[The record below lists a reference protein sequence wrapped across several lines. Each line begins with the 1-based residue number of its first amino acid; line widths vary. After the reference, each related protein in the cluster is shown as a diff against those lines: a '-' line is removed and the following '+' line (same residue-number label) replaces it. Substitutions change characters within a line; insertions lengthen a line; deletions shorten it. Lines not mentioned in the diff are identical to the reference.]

1 MFILA
6 AFTVLFGILPFIFWD
21 MMSDWSTEFM
31 LETLVDAMNSKG
43 VKP

>member
-1 MFILA
+1 
-6 AFTVLFGILPFIFWD
+6 

-31 LETLVDAMNSKG
+31 LETLVQAMNSQG